1 MRRLAV
7 VFGIAAV
14 ITLTGVVRGQ
24 LLAGGQITP
33 GKTDPTLNKMAA
45 DWAAAFNAKDAARLA
60 SFYAD
65 DGVYMPPNLP
75 MVKGRANLEARF
87 KREFEE
93 GFTNLQLK
101 PMESAISGSQAFEA
115 GTATVEAPGG
125 LTDNSKYV
133 VVFKRVGS
141 DWKIAYDIH
150 NSDKPAAPSK

>member
-7 VFGIAAV
+7 VSGIAAV
-14 ITLTGVVRGQ
+14 ITVTGVVRGQ
-24 LLAGGQITP
+24 

-45 DWAAAFNAKDAARLA
+45 DWAAAFNAKDAAKLA

-65 DGVYMPPNLP
+65 DAVYMPPNYP
-75 MVKGRANLEARF
+75 MVKGRANLEAQF

-101 PMESAISGSQAFEA
+101 PMESAISGSHAFEA

-125 LTDNSKYV
+125 LTDNSKYL

>member
-7 VFGIAAV
+7 VCGVAAA
-14 ITLTGVVRGQ
+14 ITVTGVVHGQ
-24 LLAGGQITP
+24 
-33 GKTDPTLNKMAA
+33 GKTEPTLNKMAA
-45 DWAAAFNAKDAARLA
+45 DWAAAFNAKDAAKLA
-60 SFYAD
+60 SFYTEDAT
-65 DGVYMPPNLP
+65 YMPPDLP
-75 MVKGRANLEARF
+75 MVKGRANLEAQF

-125 LTDNSKYV
+125 LTENSKYL
-133 VVFKRVGS
+133 VVFKLVGS

-150 NSDKPAAPSK
+150 NSDKPRPPSK